1 MTNLDPRLQKIGL
14 GLLAPVL
21 ALVLAFLITS
31 LVLVRAG
38 DPGGEVRRRELHMGR
53 LDVIARSDPGH
64 EAGDLF
70 QQLVG
75 LGLHASMIHQE
86 NGFPRN

>member
-31 LVLVRAG
+31 LVLVLAG
-38 DPGGEVRRRELHMGR
+38 DPVGEVWSTLLGVPAEILCWTSVPAVST
-53 LDVIARSDPGH
+53 LY
-64 EAGDLF
+64 F
-70 QQLVG
+70 QRKWMSPIPEFVT
-75 LGLHASMIHQE
+75 AS
-86 NGFPRN
+86 R